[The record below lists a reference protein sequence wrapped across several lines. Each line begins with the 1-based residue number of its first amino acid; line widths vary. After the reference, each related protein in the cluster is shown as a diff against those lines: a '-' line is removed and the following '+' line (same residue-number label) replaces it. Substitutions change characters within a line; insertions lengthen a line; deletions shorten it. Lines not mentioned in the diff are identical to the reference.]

1 MLHSHPQ
8 VVAYPELYLRGG
20 GSASYAGRD
29 VPYFESHVAA
39 LPPWSRRLRSVHRIA
54 FARRL
59 YEARPGGV
67 QAVGFKL
74 MYNQAHAEAGLL
86 AYLAFRR
93 AKVVHLVR
101 ANGLDALISYRV
113 AKAAGSFHPSRGEDV
128 AAPTV
133 RLDADAV
140 RGWLEDREYGM
151 ARARSALDRYRL
163 PRLDIAYEELVGRR
177 DETFAR
183 VLRFL
188 DVDDDVASL
197 DSSLVKAVGGRHLDL
212 VENADAVRAAL
223 VGTRFEWMLDG
234 PQASRDA

>member
-8 VVAYPELYLRGG
+8 VVAYSELFLRGD

-54 FARRL
+54 FAHRL
-59 YEARPGGV
+59 YEARPGV
-67 QAVGFKL
+67 RAVGFKL
-74 MYNQAHAEAGLL
+74 MYNQAHAEVGLL
-86 AYLAFRR
+86 PYLAFRR

-128 AAPTV
+128 AVPTV

-140 RGWLEDREYGM
+140 RGWLEDREHGM
-151 ARARSALDRYRL
+151 AWARSALGRYRL

-197 DSSLVKAVGGRHLDL
+197 DSSLIMAVRGRHLDL

-223 VGTRFEWMLDG
+223 AGTRFAWMLDG
-234 PQASRDA
+234 PQASGDE